1 MAKNLADL
9 TGARTT
15 KHSNGNGHGKAKG
28 LRFNRFFTP
37 PGSHAYDLVEW
48 ERRTASITGEK
59 GQVIFEQ
66 KDVEVPRSWSQ
77 LAINVVAQKYFRGSP
92 GSPERE
98 TSVRQIIDRVVDT
111 IANWGRQGSYF
122 ATEDDAANWAE
133 ELRFL
138 LVTQHASFNSPVW
151 FNIGIPSRSQ
161 QASACFINSVQ
172 DSMESILDLAK
183 TEGML
188 FKFGSGT
195 GTNLSVL
202 RSSKEQLSGGGT
214 ASGPVSFMK
223 GYDSFAGSI
232 KSGGTTRR
240 AAKMVILNA
249 DHPDVVDFIHSKA
262 EEEKKAWA
270 LIEAGYNAGFNVPGG
285 AYDSVQ
291 FQNANHS
298 VRVTDDFMRAVID
311 DKEWKT
317 KAVVG
322 GRTVD
327 TYKARDLWR
336 EIADAAWICGD
347 PGLQFDTTI
356 QDWNVVPNTGR
367 INATNP
373 CSEFVF
379 LDDTACNL
387 LSLNLM
393 KFQTAQGTFDVER
406 LQRAVDVCFTG
417 QEILVSNA
425 SYPTQ
430 AIGKNSEALRPLGLG
445 YANIGALLMSMGLA
459 YDSDEGR
466 RFAGAITAIMTGRAF
481 AQSARM
487 AQVKCPFSEYA
498 KNREPMLS
506 VMEKHRAAAHQLT
519 TSPESADVIQGAKD
533 TWDEAVKLGRAHGY
547 RNAQATVLA
556 PTGCLVGDTLVI
568 TDRGL
573 VRLQGLGDPNGDKW
587 QSLDTQVATDQGPQ
601 KATKFFVNGAE
612 PVVTVETSRG
622 YRIQGTTTHRIKVVD
637 SDGQW
642 TWRRLSD
649 LRSGDRV
656 PMMLGGMVGEPTEV
670 QLPPLP
676 DAYWT
681 SDQNTFVPRRM
692 TADLAELIGYFMGD
706 GSLHTKGIRVCV
718 TSGDRDVVD
727 HLTGLGESLF
737 GLKAAV
743 TQKRG
748 YTEVAFN
755 SVRLVLW
762 WEACG
767 FAKRVPVADHRGKGY
782 VVHVPEAVLH
792 ANDPAVYS
800 AFVRGLFEADGTVSS
815 GYVSFTTTTEQ
826 FSRDVQAILLAL
838 GFVSTRKVDAPG
850 KGSWGSSPRYVL
862 RLLNQSVSGLFGK
875 SVGFISERKLALVA
889 PVDHPQAARY
899 DHIPLSQEMVHRLA
913 PENDRLR
920 QILMMAIHRHGAVSR
935 RSATQ
940 LLERTGSA
948 ELKQMLSFFYDSVEK
963 AELGEEQLTYD
974 LSVPENVTYVANGF
988 VSHNTIGLMM
998 DCDTT
1003 GIEPDLALVKYKKLV
1018 GGGLLKIVNTTVPAA
1033 LRKLGYDEVKVK
1045 EIVEYIDE
1053 NDTIEGA
1060 PHLQDEHLKVFDC
1073 AFKPVKGARS
1083 IAPMGHVRMM
1093 AAVQPF
1099 ISGSM
1104 SKTVNLPTD
1113 ATVDDIQQT
1122 YVESWKLGLKCIA
1135 IYRDGCKRSQ
1145 PLSTS
1150 LDKEKKATA
1159 PVDVEYRAVR
1169 RKLPDERKAV
1179 THKFDIGGHE
1189 GYLTVGLYEDG
1200 MPGELFVTM
1209 AKEGSTISGL
1219 MDAFATQTSYAL
1231 QFGVP
1236 LKFMVDKFSHMRFEP
1251 SGFTKNKEIPIAK
1264 SIVDYIFRWM
1274 ASHFL
1279 PVEEQDEAG
1288 VIRRDDA
1295 PAPIA
1300 GRAQGAPSENPKPVT
1315 TEFKVIAAPSNIQ
1328 KLAFVNTGDAPA
1340 CADCG
1345 AITVRSGS
1353 CYKCLNCGATT
1364 GCS

>member
-1 MAKNLADL
+1 
-9 TGARTT
+9 
-15 KHSNGNGHGKAKG
+15 
-28 LRFNRFFTP
+28 
-37 PGSHAYDLVEW
+37 
-48 ERRTASITGEK
+48 
-59 GQVIFEQ
+59 
-66 KDVEVPRSWSQ
+66 
-77 LAINVVAQKYFRGSP
+77 
-92 GSPERE
+92 
-98 TSVRQIIDRVVDT
+98 
-111 IANWGRQGSYF
+111 
-122 ATEDDAANWAE
+122 
-133 ELRFL
+133 
-138 LVTQHASFNSPVW
+138 SFNSPVW
-151 FNIGIPSRSQ
+151 FNIGVPGRQQ
-161 QASACFINSVQ
+161 QASACFINAVN

-202 RSSKEQLSGGGT
+202 RSSREQLSGGGT

-249 DHPDVVDFIHSKA
+249 DHPDVKDFIHSKA
-262 EEEKKAWA
+262 QEEKKAWA

-311 DKEWKT
+311 DREWKT
-317 KAVVG
+317 RAVVD
-322 GRTVD
+322 GRTID
-327 TYKARDLWR
+327 TYKARDLWK

-347 PGLQFDTTI
+347 PGLQFDSTI
-356 QDWNVVPNTGR
+356 QDWNVVPKTGR

-393 KFQTAQGTFDVER
+393 KFQNEHGNFDVER
-406 LQRAVDVCFTG
+406 FQRAVDVTFTA

-425 SYPTQ
+425 SYPTP

-445 YANIGALLMSMGLA
+445 YANVGALLMSMGLA

-466 RFAGAITAIMTGRAF
+466 RVSGAITAIMTGRAF

-487 AQVKCPFSEYA
+487 AQVKGPFSEFA
-498 KNREPMLS
+498 KNREPMLG
-506 VMEKHRAAAHQLT
+506 VMEKHRAAAYQLT
-519 TSPESADVIQGAKD
+519 TSPESAQVVQAARD

-556 PTGCLVGDTLVI
+556 PTG
-568 TDRGL
+568 
-573 VRLQGLGDPNGDKW
+573 
-587 QSLDTQVATDQGPQ
+587 
-601 KATKFFVNGAE
+601 
-612 PVVTVETSRG
+612 
-622 YRIQGTTTHRIKVVD
+622 
-637 SDGQW
+637 
-642 TWRRLSD
+642 
-649 LRSGDRV
+649 
-656 PMMLGGMVGEPTEV
+656 
-670 QLPPLP
+670 
-676 DAYWT
+676 
-681 SDQNTFVPRRM
+681 
-692 TADLAELIGYFMGD
+692 
-706 GSLHTKGIRVCV
+706 
-718 TSGDRDVVD
+718 
-727 HLTGLGESLF
+727 
-737 GLKAAV
+737 
-743 TQKRG
+743 
-748 YTEVAFN
+748 
-755 SVRLVLW
+755 
-762 WEACG
+762 
-767 FAKRVPVADHRGKGY
+767 
-782 VVHVPEAVLH
+782 
-792 ANDPAVYS
+792 
-800 AFVRGLFEADGTVSS
+800 
-815 GYVSFTTTTEQ
+815 
-826 FSRDVQAILLAL
+826 
-838 GFVSTRKVDAPG
+838 
-850 KGSWGSSPRYVL
+850 
-862 RLLNQSVSGLFGK
+862 
-875 SVGFISERKLALVA
+875 
-889 PVDHPQAARY
+889 
-899 DHIPLSQEMVHRLA
+899 
-913 PENDRLR
+913 
-920 QILMMAIHRHGAVSR
+920 
-935 RSATQ
+935 
-940 LLERTGSA
+940 
-948 ELKQMLSFFYDSVEK
+948 
-963 AELGEEQLTYD
+963 
-974 LSVPENVTYVANGF
+974 
-988 VSHNTIGLMM
+988 TIGLMM

-1018 GGGLLKIVNTTVPAA
+1018 GGGLLKIVNTTVPVA
-1033 LRKLGYDEVKVK
+1033 LRKLGYDELKVK

-1060 PHLQDEHLKVFDC
+1060 PHLEDEHLKVFDC
-1073 AFKPVKGARS
+1073 AFKPVKGTRS

-1113 ATVDDIQQT
+1113 ATVEDIQQT
-1122 YVESWKLGLKCIA
+1122 YMESWKLGLKCIA

-1150 LDKEKKATA
+1150 LDKEKKAGA
-1159 PVDVEYRAVR
+1159 QIEYRPVR
-1169 RKLPDERKAV
+1169 HKLPDERKAI
-1179 THKFDIGGHE
+1179 THKFDIAGHE
-1189 GYLTVGLYEDG
+1189 GYVTVGLYEDG

-1279 PVEEQDEAG
+1279 PLEEQDEAG
-1288 VIRRDDA
+1288 IIRRDNP
-1295 PAPIA
+1295 PAPSV
-1300 GRAQGAPSENPKPVT
+1300 PEP
-1315 TEFKVIAAPSNIQ
+1315 EYKVIAAPAAKTTNGVISQ
-1328 KLAFVNTGDAPA
+1328 KLTFVNTGDAPA
-1340 CADCG
+1340 CPDCG